1 MSEQD
6 KMTEQETEVTTSG
19 EAPQEK
25 RNRKYRPEV

>member
-19 EAPQEK
+19 EAPRKK